1 MIHVLSLSTKAGE
14 NGRQRHIDLQIMAV
28 IFCTECGT
36 ALNIAN
42 KKCAPSLL
50 ASARMHGGEPT
61 FPANS
66 ALPLVTVA
74 TIILLSVCLGSPA
87 KELRWDNGPASGS
100 TELRPKST
108 DTGLLASSKP
118 PMASVI

>member
-28 IFCTECGT
+28 IFRTECGT
-36 ALNIAN
+36 AFNIAN

-66 ALPLVTVA
+66 ALPLVLAMDDLGRGNTHTHTGDGSNDHTSQRLPWQSCKRA
-74 TIILLSVCLGSPA
+74 TLG
-87 KELRWDNGPASGS
+87 
-100 TELRPKST
+100 
-108 DTGLLASSKP
+108 
-118 PMASVI
+118 